1 MTDKE
6 DGIME
11 IRLNVNKDG
20 KVRYY
25 ARTKGQVVGSDTR
38 EDTARWI
45 LGQGT
50 PSRSEEFPGYPIAVE
65 VNGTEYF
72 FEGEWIG
79 EEPKPRRKRRPKDIV
94 CE

>member
-1 MTDKE
+1 
-6 DGIME
+6 ME
-11 IRLNVNKDG
+11 IKLKVIGG
-20 KVRYY
+20 KVKYY
-25 ARTKGQVVGSDTR
+25 ARTNNQVVVGSDTR
-38 EDTARWI
+38 EDTARWM

-50 PSRSEEFPGYPIAVE
+50 PSRSGEFPGYPVAVE

-79 EEPKPRRKRRPKDIV
+79 DEPKPRRKRRAKDIV

>member
-1 MTDKE
+1 
-6 DGIME
+6 ME

-25 ARTKGQVVGSDTR
+25 ARTKKQTVGSDTK
-38 EDTARWI
+38 EYTARWI
-45 LGQGT
+45 LSQRM

-72 FEGEWIG
+72 FAGEWIG
-79 EEPKPRRKRRPKDIV
+79 DEPKPRRKRRAKDIV